1 MQGSSSTQNEYGQW
15 KQCCLWLSCIHICSL
30 YLPNA
35 PATHPIPWSS
45 SSHRSPHHII
55 TELATVETAALLGL
69 PHSCCP
75 FTHHHMPIL
84 WSWHYFF
91 FSSPNSVYSQ
101 ANTPSNMTFKKESEN
116 LSHGLFVSPCCWQSL
131 GTQLYTVWSI
141 HFGQWPQAEVK
152 SRLTLSRPWTL
163 ELTRA
168 HTLGHLTQPL
178 WKATTWVGGSM
189 CCTYC
194 GAMQQLHSC
203 SYAEYSEQHRC
214 R

>member
-1 MQGSSSTQNEYGQW
+1 M
-15 KQCCLWLSCIHICSL
+15 LFM
-30 YLPNA
+30 
-35 PATHPIPWSS
+35 
-45 SSHRSPHHII
+45 
-55 TELATVETAALLGL
+55 ALLYTYL
-69 PHSCCP
+69 QFVPAKCP
-75 FTHHHMPIL
+75 CNTSNPLLILQPPFPTSHHHRTGHTRNSCSPRLTPFLLSLHSSPYVYPLVMAL
-84 WSWHYFF
+84 FF

-131 GTQLYTVWSI
+131 GTQLYTIWSI

-168 HTLGHLTQPL
+168 HTLGHLAQPL
-178 WKATTWVGGSM
+178 WEATTWVGGSM

-194 GAMQQLHSC
+194 GAMQQLRSS
-203 SYAEYSEQHRC
+203 SYAECSEQHRC